1 MDSFFTRILAYPRTV
16 LVLLLLPTLFFA
28 SALPTLKTETD
39 AVKMLPADHPAV
51 ISSDQ
56 IEKEFGI
63 KESML
68 VGVVEKNKEGI
79 YTPKTLDFLCRLTEM
94 LKNTDSIDPGSVKG
108 IFTVDDIVGTSEG
121 FEVVPLLDQ
130 IPQSEEKIRRLR
142 QRVAHNRMLQG
153 ELVSKDGTG
162 TLVYA
167 DPVSEAD
174 EAALYYDILAF
185 VSSENDDSE
194 RDVLIA
200 GPPVVSAIMGIHV
213 DQDMWRMFPVTGL
226 VVIVMLALLLRSIRG
241 ILIPLLVVLFSV
253 IWTLG
258 AMAVLGIPVHS
269 ISTAIPII
277 IMALGCAD
285 GIHILSRFYE
295 AVSEDPQAGKHH
307 VILVTMGEMWSPV
320 VMTSLT
326 TTVGFLSLLV
336 SEIEPLRSFGV
347 FSSVGVL
354 VAMVFSLTFV
364 PAILVLLKLPKS
376 KPVSASGRS
385 LMSSTRSP
393 SGSRILKGFGQ
404 AVYAHR
410 RFILITNLVLAILAL
425 ASLRFLEVESDPM
438 QYFDPDGEIPRAN
451 KILNDNFNGTGL
463 LCVVLDAA
471 EPDAFKSPQLLRK
484 LEELQKALEDDLD
497 DVGATTSLADYLKLM
512 NRAMH
517 ADDPSWEVVPETRE
531 EIAQYL
537 LLYSLSGDTEDLDR
551 VVDYSFQKANVIVRL
566 KTLSSARVGHALD
579 VVRNRVKELFRHED
593 IEFKTG
599 GRAKLLHLLIE
610 IIVTGEVYSILL
622 SILGVYLITTLMF
635 RSGLSGV
642 LNILPI
648 SAACLWNFGIMSLF
662 RLSLDAG
669 SAITSC
675 IGIGVGIDYTI
686 HFISKYRYRATHAQ
700 PSDFPDKT
708 STEVYKVLTIQTM
721 ETAGK
726 AITFNAIVVIS
737 GFLVLLLSNFPPT
750 RIMGIMVSLNMFTCF
765 LGALTL
771 LPAALNK
778 IRPIQCTVPWV
789 EHPARSDH
797 DNRP

>member
-1 MDSFFTRILAYPRTV
+1 MHAFFARVLAYPRTV
-16 LVLLLLPTLFFA
+16 LVLLLLPTIFFA
-28 SALPTLKTETD
+28 SALPQLKKETD

-51 ISSDQ
+51 ISSEQ
-56 IEKEFGI
+56 IEEEFGI

-68 VGVVEKNKEGI
+68 VGIVEKNEDGI
-79 YTPKTLDFLCRLTEM
+79 YHPNTLDFLYRVTEK
-94 LKNTDSIDPGSVKG
+94 LKNTESIDPGSVKG

-130 IPQSEEKIRRLR
+130 IPRSQEKVHQLRR
-142 QRVAHNRMLQG
+142 RVAHNRMLQG

-174 EAALYYDILAF
+174 EAALYYEILDF
-185 VSSENDDSE
+185 VNTENADSR

-200 GPPVVSAIMGIHV
+200 GPPVVSGIMGVYV
-213 DQDMWRMFPVTGL
+213 DQDLWRMFPVTGL
-226 VVIVMLALLLRSIRG
+226 VVVVMLALLLRSIRG
-241 ILIPLLVVLFSV
+241 VLIPLFVVIFSV
-253 IWTLG
+253 IWTMG
-258 AMAVLGIPVHS
+258 AMAVLGIPIHS
-269 ISTAIPII
+269 ITTAIPII
-277 IMALGCAD
+277 VMALGCAD

-295 AVSEDPQAGKHH
+295 AVSEDPKADKHH
-307 VILVTMGEMWSPV
+307 IILVTMDEMWRPV

-336 SEIEPLRSFGV
+336 SEIEPLRSFGI
-347 FSSVGVL
+347 FSAVGVQ
-354 VAMVFSLTFV
+354 VAMLFSITFV
-364 PAILVLLKLPKS
+364 PAILGLLKLPKS
-376 KPVSASGRS
+376 TPAAASGGS
-385 LMSSTRSP
+385 LLSRGGSP
-393 SGSRILKGFGQ
+393 AGSRILKGFGQ

-410 RFILITNLVLAILAL
+410 RFILVANLFLAAL
-425 ASLRFLEVESDPM
+425 SLVSLRFLEVESDPM
-438 QYFDPDGEIPRAN
+438 QYFDPDSEIPRAN
-451 KILNDNFNGTGL
+451 RIINDEFNGTGL

-484 LEELQKALEDDLD
+484 LEELQRALEDDLD
-497 DVGATTSLADYLKLM
+497 DIGATISLADYLKLM

-517 ADDPSWEVVPETRE
+517 SDDPSWEVLPETRE

-537 LLYSLSGDTEDLDR
+537 LLYSMSGDTEDLDR
-551 VVDYSFQKANVIVRL
+551 VVDYSFQKANLIVRL
-566 KTLSSARVGHALD
+566 KTFSYTRVGRALEVVQARVE
-579 VVRNRVKELFRHED
+579 ELFAREG
-593 IEFKTG
+593 IEFRSG
-599 GRAKLLHLLIE
+599 GRAKLLHLLID
-610 IIVTGEVYSILL
+610 IIVRGEIYSILL
-622 SILGVYLITTLMF
+622 SILGVFLITTLMF
-635 RSGLSGV
+635 RSGISGV

-662 RLSLDAG
+662 RLPLDAG

-686 HFISKYRYRATHAQ
+686 HFISKYRYRATHAA
-700 PSDFPDKT
+700 PADFPNKQ
-708 STEVYKVLTIQTM
+708 SAEVYKGLTIQTM

-726 AITFNAIVVIS
+726 AITFNALVVIF

-765 LGALTL
+765 FGALTL

-778 IRPIQCTVPWV
+778 IRPRNCSVPWV
-789 EHPARSDH
+789 DSSELEFLKAT
-797 DNRP
+797 